1 MLSNILQNI
10 GLTQKEANVYLAALE
25 LGTNVVAEIAAKA
38 KINRV
43 TTYDIAE
50 KLLKKGLLSTHVKN
64 GIRYFT
70 ATDPDV
76 LMQEHKRRM
85 HDLQKALPEL
95 RRLHGKV
102 QHPRIQYFEG
112 IEGIKAIYAD
122 TLTAQTEILNYAN
135 SEEIRIHWPS
145 YDQEYVAQRVKRK
158 IYLKGVAPD
167 DEYGRKVHADN
178 KNNFREIRLVPK
190 EEIAIT
196 NEINIYDDK
205 IAIVSF
211 RDNLIGMIIESED
224 MANTQRALFKMIWTY
239 AEKFAENSLLR

>member
-1 MLSNILQNI
+1 MLSNILQSI
-10 GLTQKEANVYLAALE
+10 GLTDKEARVYLAALE
-25 LGTNVVAEIAAKA
+25 LSTNVVAEIAAKA

-50 KLLKKGLLSTHVKN
+50 KLLKKGLLSTHTKA

-76 LMQEHKRRM
+76 VLQEHKRRIQ
-85 HDLQKALPEL
+85 DLQKALPEL

-102 QHPRIQYFEG
+102 PHPRIQYFEG
-112 IEGIKAIYAD
+112 IDGIKTIYAD
-122 TLTAQTEILNYAN
+122 TLTAHTEILNYAN
-135 SEEIRIHWPS
+135 SEEIRTHWPS
-145 YDQEYVAQRVKRK
+145 YDHEYVAQRVKKK
-158 IYLKGVAPD
+158 IYLRGIAPD
-167 DEYGRKVHADN
+167 DDYGRTVHAGD

-211 RDNLIGMIIESED
+211 RDNLIGMIIEND
-224 MANTQRALFKMIWTY
+224 DIANTQRALFKMIWTY
-239 AEKFAENSLLR
+239 AEKFKT